1 MALLVEGK
9 LDQDFLAD
17 CDLALAFWVR
27 MCESSVGMEGVAS
40 KLPARRVSSPCLSQ

>member
-17 CDLALAFWVR
+17 CYLALAFWLRV
-27 MCESSVGMEGVAS
+27 
-40 KLPARRVSSPCLSQ
+40 KLG